1 MKIYTK
7 KGDQGETGLFGGSR
21 VPKDHAR
28 IQAYGTLDELNASL
42 GMVLANEPSISPLP
56 AVLQKNLIR
65 IQGEIFQ
72 LGAELAT
79 PADKKA
85 TFKLISD
92 DQISALEIEID
103 QMERDLPTLKSFI
116 LPGGTLRSSHLH
128 LARTVLR
135 RAERELV
142 TLSRA
147 ENLRPEV
154 MQYANRLGDYLFVC
168 ARWVSHQAGSPEQ
181 TWSSS

>member
-21 VPKDHAR
+21 VSKDHAR

-42 GMVLANEPSISPLP
+42 GIVLATEVSTRSLP
-56 AVLQKNLIR
+56 AELQKNLIR

-79 PADKKA
+79 PADKK
-85 TFKLISD
+85 TSFTLISETE
-92 DQISALEIEID
+92 IANLEKEID
-103 QMERDLPTLKSFI
+103 QMEKDLPTLKSFI
-116 LPGGTLRSSHLH
+116 LPGGTARSAHLH
-128 LARTVLR
+128 LARTILR

-142 TLSRA
+142 TLSRI
-147 ENLRPEV
+147 EVLRPEV
-154 MQYANRLGDYLFVC
+154 IQYANRLSDYLFVC
-168 ARWVSHQAGSPEQ
+168 ARWVNFKAGGAEQ
-181 TWSSS
+181 TWSS